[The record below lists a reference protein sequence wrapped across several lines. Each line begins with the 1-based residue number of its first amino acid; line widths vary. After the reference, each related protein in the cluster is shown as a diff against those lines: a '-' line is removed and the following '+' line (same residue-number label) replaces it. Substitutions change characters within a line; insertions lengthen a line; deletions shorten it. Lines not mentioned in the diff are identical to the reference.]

1 LHDYTS
7 ADVGQMNVTV
17 TRASTCNDQGGVVI
31 MTGVCKGR
39 KVSFVVEPRQAGDL
53 AEEVAA
59 NGEAIAV
66 VEDWQITSQ

>member
-1 LHDYTS
+1 
-7 ADVGQMNVTV
+7 
-17 TRASTCNDQGGVVI
+17 